1 MINCVLINQE
11 NEETSRVSLYA
22 VPRKFDYVYIKKKLF
37 MVEVVVFRPGE
48 ELAFLYGHYSLRDNL
63 EDLKDVLKTYE

>member
-1 MINCVLINQE
+1 
-11 NEETSRVSLYA
+11 
-22 VPRKFDYVYIKKKLF
+22 